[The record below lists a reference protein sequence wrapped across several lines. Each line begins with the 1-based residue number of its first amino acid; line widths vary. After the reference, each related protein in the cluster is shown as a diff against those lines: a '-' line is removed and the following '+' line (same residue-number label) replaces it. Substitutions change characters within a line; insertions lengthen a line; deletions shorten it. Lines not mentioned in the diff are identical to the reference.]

1 MKKYCNESLANHTT
15 FKIGGECDFFYIPQN
30 IDDIKKILKFA
41 DGTPLYV
48 IGNGSNLL
56 VRDDHINGIVIKIGD
71 STSGS
76 NFLNN
81 IEIDGEVVKAE
92 AGINLG
98 VLCSCLADKG
108 LSGLE
113 FAAGIP
119 GTLGGAI
126 YMNAGSNQESIGTL
140 VEKVEIMKRNAGLP
154 SGEIKWYLK
163 EEMRFGY
170 RQSSFSAKGGS
181 ASGGKSGIILSTV
194 LKLQKKNPKTIK
206 EKMEKVLERRR
217 TALPL
222 DFPSAG
228 SIFKNPI
235 GDFAARLIETCN
247 LKGLKSGDAI
257 VSEKHANF
265 ILNTGNATYKD
276 VYSLITTMRGAV
288 KKKFGISLELE
299 VTIW

>member
-1 MKKYCNESLANHTT
+1 MKRYCNESLANHTT
-15 FKIGGECDFFYIPQN
+15 FKIGGKCDFFYIPQS

-41 DGTPLYV
+41 DGIPLYV

-56 VRDDHINGIVIKIGD
+56 VRDEHIKGIVIKIGD
-71 STSGS
+71 STSSGRNLLS
-76 NFLNN
+76 N

-98 VLCSCLADKG
+98 ILCSCLADKG

-113 FAAGIP
+113 FAVGIP

-126 YMNAGSNQESIGTL
+126 YMNAGSNHESIGNL
-140 VEKVEIMKRNAGLP
+140 IEKVKIMTRD
-154 SGEIKWYLK
+154 GEIRWYSKEQLK
-163 EEMRFGY
+163 FGY
-170 RQSSFSAKGGS
+170 RRSSFSAK
-181 ASGGKSGIILSTV
+181 GGKSGIILSTV

-206 EKMEKVLERRR
+206 EKMEKVFERRR

-235 GDFAARLIETCN
+235 GDFAARLIEDCN

-276 VYSLITTMRGAV
+276 VYSLITKIRKTV
-288 KKKFGISLELE
+288 KGKFGILLELE